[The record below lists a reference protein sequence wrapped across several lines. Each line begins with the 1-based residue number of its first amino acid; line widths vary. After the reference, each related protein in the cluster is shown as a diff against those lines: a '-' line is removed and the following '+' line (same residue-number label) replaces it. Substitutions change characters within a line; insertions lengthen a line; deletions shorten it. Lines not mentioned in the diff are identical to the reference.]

1 MNATALIIQ
10 KMKDEGYIA
19 LNEKNEFVL
28 VHSCEQA
35 RIKDLEYFN
44 PMTLIRT
51 YVGQGLKKCSFP
63 YIKFVSHLKH
73 STHYGTWTESMT
85 RTMQRARQPTSLGPR
100 RRRGKEGDVFEWRMV
115 EHMPKVCIA

>member
-19 LNEKNEFVL
+19 LDDKNEFVL

-44 PMTLIRT
+44 PMTLIRI

-63 YIKFVSHLKH
+63 YMKFVSRPSKTQYTLWEMDGGDDSSNATSASANKSQLSYASLKRK
-73 STHYGTWTESMT
+73 GM
-85 RTMQRARQPTSLGPR
+85 
-100 RRRGKEGDVFEWRMV
+100 
-115 EHMPKVCIA
+115 

>member
-19 LNEKNEFVL
+19 LDDKNEFVL

-51 YVGQGLKKCSFP
+51 YVGQGLKNCSFP
-63 YIKFVSHLKH
+63 YMKFVSRPSETQYTLWEMNGGDD
-73 STHYGTWTESMT
+73 SSN
-85 RTMQRARQPTSLGPR
+85 ATSASANELQLSHASR
-100 RRRGKEGDVFEWRMV
+100 KRRGCV
-115 EHMPKVCIA
+115 

>member
-1 MNATALIIQ
+1 
-10 KMKDEGYIA
+10 MKDEGYIA
-19 LNEKNEFVL
+19 LDDKNDFVL

-51 YVGQGLKKCSFP
+51 YVGQGLKKCPFP
-63 YIKFVSHLKH
+63 YMKFVSRPKH
-73 STHYGTWTESMT
+73 STHYGRWTEAIT
-85 RTMQRARQPTSLGPR
+85 RPMQRARQPTSLSLR
-100 RRRGKEGDVFEWRMV
+100 TRRGKEGNVFELRTV

>member
-19 LNEKNEFVL
+19 LDDKDEFVL

-51 YVGQGLKKCSFP
+51 YVGQGLKKCSFS
-63 YIKFVSHLKH
+63 YMKFISRPSITQYTLWEMDGGDDSSNATSAPTNEPQPSHASRKRW
-73 STHYGTWTESMT
+73 GC
-85 RTMQRARQPTSLGPR
+85 
-100 RRRGKEGDVFEWRMV
+100 V
-115 EHMPKVCIA
+115 